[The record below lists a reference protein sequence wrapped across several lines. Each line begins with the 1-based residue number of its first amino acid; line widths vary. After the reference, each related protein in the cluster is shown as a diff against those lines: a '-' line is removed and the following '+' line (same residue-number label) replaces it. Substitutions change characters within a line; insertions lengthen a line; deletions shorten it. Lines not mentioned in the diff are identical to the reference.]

1 MRSLRIIPVMCSRRR
16 HEMANKSYFLP
27 VLSEYFSEYLPKTKG
42 LSANTI
48 RSYKHAFRL
57 LLEYIHFK
65 YALLPEKIEFRH
77 FEKGTAEAWLNWLCT
92 NRGCSAKTR
101 NNRLSALVTF
111 ARFALHRNFGDAIA
125 FCSEIEY
132 LPKKKCVERNEAVYF
147 SREEMSI
154 LLRLPDS
161 QNRIGKRDM
170 VILSAMYA
178 SGARAQELCDITIGD
193 LRFGTSNTLTLHGK
207 GNKTRTVVLPEQCA
221 VLLKSYIEQSRLKS
235 TSSNQHLFSSQTH
248 EHMTIS
254 CLEAIVKK
262 YVRKAKVLR
271 PDLFRNHYTPH
282 SFRHSIAMHMLESGI
297 PLPVIKTFL
306 GHVSITTT
314 MIYASANYE
323 LVNKY
328 LRDKN
333 PYAEHDSAVIQQG
346 GTFIPQFL
354 M

>member
-1 MRSLRIIPVMCSRRR
+1 
-16 HEMANKSYFLP
+16 MANKSYFLP

-57 LLEYIHFK
+57 LLEYIHIK
-65 YALLPEKIEFRH
+65 YSLLPEKIEFRH

-92 NRGCSAKTR
+92 DRGSSVKTR

-111 ARFALHRNFGDAIA
+111 ARFAIRRNFSDAMA

-132 LPKKKCVERNEAVYF
+132 LPKKKCIGRSDAVHF
-147 SREEMSI
+147 SREEMSV

-161 QNRIGKRDM
+161 QTRIGKRDT
-170 VILSAMYA
+170 VILSALYA
-178 SGARAQELCDITIGD
+178 SGARAQELCDITVGD
-193 LRFGTSNTLTLHGK
+193 LRFGSTTTMTLHGK
-207 GNKTRTVVLPEQCA
+207 GNKTRTVVIPEQCA
-221 VLLKSYIEQSRLKS
+221 TLLKSHIEQNHLK
-235 TSSNQHLFSSQTH
+235 TSGTHRHLFSSQTH

-262 YVRKAKVLR
+262 YVCKAKVLR

-323 LVNKY
+323 MVNKY

-333 PYAEHDSAVIQQG
+333 PYAENDSAVIQQG
-346 GTFIPQFL
+346 DTFIPQFL